1 MTTEQIPVD
10 SEITI
15 TLIKRNRDGVPVEKT
30 VVYPDGREET
40 EVLCQP

>member
-40 EVLCQP
+40 EVL